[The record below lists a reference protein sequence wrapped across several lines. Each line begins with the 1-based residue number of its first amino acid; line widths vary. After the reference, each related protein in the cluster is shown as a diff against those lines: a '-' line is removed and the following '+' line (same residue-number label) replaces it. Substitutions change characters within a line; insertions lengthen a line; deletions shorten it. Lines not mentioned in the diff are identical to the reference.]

1 MFSYILFII
10 LCIIC
15 LGGFEKPGMIK
26 NLKGNS
32 ERNEVTIIIVVVHGI
47 WY

>member
-1 MFSYILFII
+1 MYI
-10 LCIIC
+10 IIC
-15 LGGFEKPGMIK
+15 VGGFEKPGMIK

-32 ERNEVTIIIVVVHGI
+32 ERNEVIIVVHGI